1 MNRGLRGRVRRGSL
15 TMGQCCS
22 VPITWEWKNFR
33 WRLRVYTPTY
43 LPSGGSICWSWCGWK
58 IWQKTRSMNLPL
70 LQPRSSCAGRRAR
83 PRARWPCHSSPRG
96 KQKERMVAR
105 SESPLRRQEVSSKEE
120 ESAMQIPDSVRA
132 LIATGPYA
140 HLTTLNPN
148 GSPQV
153 TVVWVGI
160 DNEEFV
166 LGHMGV
172 WQKVKNVRRDPRV
185 VLSLLGPGKN
195 A

>member
-1 MNRGLRGRVRRGSL
+1 
-15 TMGQCCS
+15 
-22 VPITWEWKNFR
+22 
-33 WRLRVYTPTY
+33 
-43 LPSGGSICWSWCGWK
+43 
-58 IWQKTRSMNLPL
+58 
-70 LQPRSSCAGRRAR
+70 
-83 PRARWPCHSSPRG
+83 
-96 KQKERMVAR
+96 
-105 SESPLRRQEVSSKEE
+105 
-120 ESAMQIPDSVRA
+120 MQIPDSVRA

-172 WQKVKNVRRDPRV
+172 WQKVTNVRRDPRV

-195 A
+195 AMGLQEYLVIHGTARITEGGAAALLQGLAHRYLGPTVEFPPEPYRHNPGDITRIAPTRFSGVGPWNPSQQ